1 MKELPKKGKIQKVYA
16 LRPGVACTNF
26 WFGRMGRR
34 FMFIERMIQSA
45 NNSSTRLFLVF
56 LKARV
61 KKTSL

>member
-1 MKELPKKGKIQKVYA
+1 MYA

-26 WFGRMGRR
+26 WFGRS

-45 NNSSTRLFLVF
+45 NNSLTRLFLVF

-61 KKTSL
+61 KKTSLQMNNLYVCIN

>member
-1 MKELPKKGKIQKVYA
+1 MYA

-26 WFGRMGRR
+26 WFGRS

-45 NNSSTRLFLVF
+45 NNSLTRLFLVF